1 MRPARI
7 RILKGFRIN
16 YRYQISIS
24 NVFSIRFDLIFPF
37 LLTFSFFCSKN
48 IFIEK
53 VVLATDKSKAYGYGF
68 YGIMGLAQVEIDLKT
83 GDLSDLKTAET
94 SGILSTDHLHV
105 TKDFAVAL
113 HSNAE
118 NLAVALINP
127 SNELTLVETP
137 VRSLLTNP
145 GKTVKLLS
153 TKLEGAISL
162 SSDDQTVILAVDSST
177 GKLSV
182 VEHLTGAVVVS
193 DSLNVLDDKYATTI
207 IEFSEE
213 GDSQNKFSLRVR
225 GNDFTDEIQKET
237 VKLPS
242 HRGYVQKAFLNAYV
256 RTDRSHGFRA
266 LVVGEDDSLSLLQ
279 QGEVVWTRED
289 GLASIVDASTAE
301 LPLERDGVSVAE
313 VEHDLA
319 EWLKVVVF
327 PSLYSNCL
335 NACVGF

>member
-1 MRPARI
+1 MSIP
-7 RILKGFRIN
+7 N
-16 YRYQISIS
+16 VISI
-24 NVFSIRFDLIFPF
+24 NFYLTFPFFPF
-37 LLTFSFFCSKN
+37 LTHISFFRSKN

-53 VVLATDKSKAYGYGF
+53 VVLATDQSKAYGYGF
-68 YGIMGLAQVEIDLKT
+68 YGITGLAQVEIDLKT
-83 GDLSDLKTAET
+83 GALSDLKTVET
-94 SGILSTDHLHV
+94 SGILSSEHLHV

-113 HSNAE
+113 YSDAE
-118 NLAVALINP
+118 SLVVALINS

-137 VRSLLTNP
+137 VSSLLANP
-145 GKTVKLLS
+145 SSTVKLLS

-162 SSDDQTVILAVDSST
+162 SSDDEIVILAVDSST
-177 GKLSV
+177 GKLRV
-182 VEHLTGAVVVS
+182 VEQLTGAVAVS

-207 IEFSEE
+207 IEVTEE
-213 GDSQNKFSLRVR
+213 GGSQNTFNLRVR

-237 VKLPS
+237 IKLPS

-289 GLASIVDASTAE
+289 GLATIVDASTAE
-301 LPLERDGVSVAE
+301 LPLESNGVSVAE

-319 EWLKVVVF
+319 EWLKVVF
-327 PSLYSNCL
+327 YPSLCINC
-335 NACVGF
+335 CVLL